1 MRTFILLMYIT
12 VCSFTPK
19 NSFSQV
25 KVIINANKEAS
36 IDQVFKLIKEQT
48 DLHFIYQEDMFKNLP
63 LVHLEKGEILVS
75 KLLEQV
81 LSGKGFDFD
90 LTDSKIIKIKK
101 KELLLVKNK
110 MAEIKISGEVTD
122 SKGFPVFAA
131 IEVKGTPDNVVFADE
146 NGKYTITVP
155 GEESVL
161 IFSSF
166 GYENQEVVVKNSRV
180 INISLKESI
189 NKLDEVQITAYGK
202 TSKRLATG
210 NITTITAEDIQKNP
224 VSNVL
229 EAVQGRV
236 PGVYIRQL
244 SGQPGSPI
252 EIQMRGKNTLT
263 GSSSPLIV
271 IDGVTYPYGDLPE
284 IGTNFNFGGGNALNY
299 IDPNTIETINFLK
312 DADATA
318 IYGSRGS
325 NGVILITT
333 KKGRVGKPIFSF
345 TSKNGVSFRG
355 KSPNL
360 LNTADY
366 VNYRKEAIANA
377 GLTPGLSDVDVNGT
391 WSDTKQTDWTKYF
404 LGGAAI
410 TRANTVSYS
419 GGSELVNYLM
429 SANYNSEEN
438 IQNANGKNTIA
449 GLHFNLNASTEN
461 RKFSI
466 GLTGTYTAT
475 QNTVVPFNSAVI
487 LMAPNAPSVYN
498 ADGTLNWEDYSNG
511 GADTGG
517 NPGRIFK
524 LIQKN
529 KIDNLVSSLN
539 LKYTP
544 IEGLDFN
551 TDIGVN
557 ILSSNQLLATPTTYY
572 QPGSFETNSSNIN
585 NYRIRNLT
593 IEPNVSYDINFKKFG
608 NVTLKT
614 GATLQDALNTTSNI
628 LGVNLLSDD
637 FLNNPTMAD
646 RANITDSYSEFTN
659 RYIGFFGILNYNF
672 FNKYILNAS
681 IRHDGSTKF
690 ASGNRFGTFGSIGA
704 SWIISEEEWFVKH
717 VNFISFAKLRSSY
730 GTTGGDGIGN
740 YKYITT
746 YGSNFSYNNNLSY
759 VPSGP
764 SNPYLHWENN
774 KKAEVSIS
782 LSFFKDRISLSHSY
796 YWTKSNDQLIPSP
809 TSIVTGVPAITK
821 KSPAVIKNWGH
832 EITLSTENI
841 KTNSFKW
848 STDFNITLA
857 KNELVSYPNVE
868 VLPDSNYEVGKPIT
882 GVKLYN
888 FQGVNT
894 QTGNYN
900 FWKDQNRNGVV
911 DGGEVN
917 EWSDNL
923 DYNKDRTV
931 FINLAPK
938 YYGGIQNNFGYKN
951 LNLGVFLSFT
961 VKKGQNFLGS
971 QVDAPGIPNLNI
983 TQEVYDARWQK
994 PGDVTNV
1001 ARITTDF
1008 NSFTSHNSFINSSG
1022 AISNAS
1028 FARIENINLSYDF
1041 SRELLKKL
1049 NIHTFQLYIQGQNLF
1064 VFSKYKGY
1072 DPESLGVSSLAPLR
1086 TVVFGVN
1093 LTL

>member
-1 MRTFILLMYIT
+1 MYIT

-19 NSFSQV
+19 LSFSQV
-25 KVIINANKEAS
+25 KVTIKTNREVS
-36 IDQVFKLIKEQT
+36 VDQVFKLIKEQT

-63 LVHLEKGEILVS
+63 LIHLKKGEILVS

-81 LSGKGFDFD
+81 LSDKGFDFD

-101 KELLLVKNK
+101 KQLLLIKSS
-110 MAEIKISGEVTD
+110 AFELKISGEITD
-122 SKGFPVFAA
+122 SKGFPVFAV
-131 IEVKGTPDNVVFADE
+131 IEEKGAADNIVFTDDD
-146 NGKYTITVP
+146 GKYTITVP
-155 GEESVL
+155 SVESVL

-166 GYENQEVVVKNSRV
+166 GYGNQEVVVKNSKV
-180 INISLKESI
+180 INISLKENI

-210 NITTITAEDIQKNP
+210 NITTITAEEIQKNP

-229 EAVQGRV
+229 EAIQGRV
-236 PGVYIRQL
+236 PGVYIRQM
-244 SGQPGSPI
+244 SGQPGSPF

-263 GSSSPLIV
+263 GSTNPLIV
-271 IDGVTYPYGDLPE
+271 IDGVTYPFGDLPE
-284 IGTNFNFGGGNALNY
+284 IGTSFGASGGNALNY

-333 KKGRVGKPIFSF
+333 KKGRVGKPVFSF

-355 KSPNL
+355 KSPEL

-366 VNYRKEAIANA
+366 INYRKEAIANA

-391 WSDTKQTDWTKYF
+391 WSENKETDWTKYF
-404 LGGAAI
+404 LGGSAI
-410 TRANTVSYS
+410 TRANTISYS

-438 IQNANGKNTIA
+438 IQNANGKNIIA
-449 GLHFNLNASTEN
+449 GMHFNLNASTEN

-475 QNTVVPFNSAVI
+475 KNTVVPFNSSVI
-487 LMAPNAPSVYN
+487 LMAPNAPKVYN
-498 ADGTLNWEDYSNG
+498 EDGTLNWADYANG

-529 KIDNLVSSLN
+529 KIDNLVSSLD

-544 IEGLDFN
+544 VAGLDFN
-551 TDIGVN
+551 TNIGVN

-572 QPGSFETNSSNIN
+572 QPGSFQTNSSSIN
-585 NYRIRNLT
+585 NYRIRTLT
-593 IEPNVSYDINFKKFG
+593 IEPNVSYEINLNKFG
-608 NVTLKT
+608 NLTLKT

-628 LGVNLLSDD
+628 LGANLLSDD
-637 FLNNPTMAD
+637 FLSNPTMAD
-646 RANITDSYSEFTN
+646 PANVSAGYSEFKN

-672 FNKYILNAS
+672 FNKYIINTS

-690 ASGNRFGTFGSIGA
+690 ASGSRFGTFGAIGA
-704 SWIISEEEWFVKH
+704 SWIISEEDWFKEH
-717 VNFISFAKLRSSY
+717 INFISFAKLRSSY

-746 YGSNFSYNNNLSY
+746 YGSNYTYNNSLSY

-774 KKAEVSIS
+774 RKAEVSMS
-782 LSFFKDRISLSHSY
+782 LSFFKDRINLSHSY
-796 YWTKSNDQLIPSP
+796 YWSRSDDQLINSP
-809 TSIVTGVPAITK
+809 TSIVTGVNSIVKNSPAI
-821 KSPAVIKNWGH
+821 IKNWGH
-832 EITLSTENI
+832 EITLSTQNI
-841 KTNSFKW
+841 NTNNFRW
-848 STDFNITLA
+848 STDFNITLS
-857 KNELVSYPNVE
+857 KNKLTSYPNVE
-868 VLPDSNYEVGKPIT
+868 VLPNSNYEVGKPIT
-882 GVKLYN
+882 GLKIYSY
-888 FQGVNT
+888 QGVNT
-894 QTGNYN
+894 KTGNYN
-900 FWKDQNRNGVV
+900 FWKDENGNGIV
-911 DGGEVN
+911 DNGKVD

-923 DYNKDRTV
+923 DYNKDRSV

-951 LNLGVFLSFT
+951 FNLGVFLSFT
-961 VKKGQNFLGS
+961 VKKGQNFVGS
-971 QVDAPGIPNLNI
+971 QMDVLGTPNLNI
-983 TQEVYDARWQK
+983 TKEVYDARWQK

-1008 NSFTSHNSFINSSG
+1008 SSYLRQSNFMSSSG
-1022 AISNAS
+1022 AYGDAS
-1028 FARIENINLSYDF
+1028 FARIENVNLSYDF
-1041 SRELLKKL
+1041 SRELLKKF
-1049 NIHTFQLYIQGQNLF
+1049 NIHTLQLYLQGQNLF

-1072 DPESLGVSSLAPLR
+1072 DPENLGASVAPLR
-1086 TVVFGVN
+1086 TMVFGVN